1 MSHGTLG
8 VGVSGCFWDY
18 QITRHVLVLLCIAT
32 EAIFLVWLNRFYYL
46 FPLFWKKA
54 IVESKIRLTL

>member
-1 MSHGTLG
+1 MSHGTMGVG

-18 QITRHVLVLLCIAT
+18 QITRRVLVLLCIAT

-46 FPLFWKKA
+46 FPLFLEKRLLSKA
-54 IVESKIRLTL
+54 K